1 MVATPEV
8 ISRTISTFEQAAARF
23 RQCPLRQGN
32 VVELDSAAGDELMVT
47 ADLHGNR
54 RNYSRILQLAALDDH
69 PRRHLLMQEVC
80 HGGPTYPSGV
90 GCMSHLM
97 LEEIAQLKLQYGQ
110 RFHFILSNHEL
121 AELTDFPI
129 MKAKRM
135 LNLMFRCGL
144 QEMYGEAADRV
155 RDAAM
160 GLIASLPL
168 AVRVPGGFIC
178 HTLPADA
185 DTRGFDREVFQ
196 RELTAADLAEGGAAF
211 RLAWGRDYRPEN
223 AEAFA
228 RLVEANVVITG
239 HEPCPEGFSAPN
251 ARQVILDCCGET
263 ACYAILPLNQQLDQ
277 QGVLDRIKS
286 LHNHQL

>member
-1 MVATPEV
+1 
-8 ISRTISTFEQAAARF
+8 
-23 RQCPLRQGN
+23 
-32 VVELDSAAGDELMVT
+32 
-47 ADLHGNR
+47 
-54 RNYSRILQLAALDDH
+54 
-69 PRRHLLMQEVC
+69 
-80 HGGPTYPSGV
+80 
-90 GCMSHLM
+90 M
-97 LEEIAQLKLQYGQ
+97 LEEIAQLKVQYGQ

-185 DTRGFDREVFQ
+185 DTRAFDREVFR

-263 ACYAILPLNQQLDQ
+263 ACYAMLPLNRPQLNQQD
-277 QGVLDRIKS
+277 VLDRVKS
-286 LHNHQL
+286 LHNHAP